1 MSKDVFLHPDFV
13 EEVVEELLSSDII
26 GKEKI
31 TQLKNDSKKIVDPN
45 MVMDIRHKEV
55 SFVKCFVKLR
65 PILGTILD
73 RPTG

>member
-1 MSKDVFLHPDFV
+1 MPKDVFLHPDFV

-31 TQLKNDSKKIVDPN
+31 ALLKNDSTKIVDPN

-55 SFVKCFVKLR
+55 SFVKYFVF
-65 PILGTILD
+65 I
-73 RPTG
+73 